1 VADRIRAGII
11 GTGFMGRVHAHA
23 VQAAGA
29 ELVAVAGSSPGRA
42 QAAAGELRALR
53 PAADPRELID
63 APDVDVVH
71 ICTPNDTHKE
81 FALAALEAGKHV
93 VCEKPLATSAAD
105 ASQLV
110 AAAERQGV
118 VAAVPFVYR
127 WYPMVREAR
136 ARIANGETGA
146 LRLLHGSY
154 LQDWLAAAEDDNWRV
169 DPARGGQSRAFGDI
183 GVHWCDLV
191 EFVSGH
197 RIVRLIADAR
207 TVLPERRGAEV
218 CTEDAVL
225 VLFATDQGAT
235 GSVVISQV
243 SPGQKNR
250 LQFRL
255 DGAHAAMVFDQEAP
269 DALIVDRREGTLRV
283 PRDPAVLSVAASQYA
298 VLPSGHPQGYQDVF
312 NAFVSDV
319 YKAIGGLETDGLAT
333 FDDGRRAAVITD
345 AVLWSARTGSW
356 VEVAP

>member
-1 VADRIRAGII
+1 MPDRIRAGII

-23 VQAAGA
+23 VQAAGG
-29 ELVAVAGSSPGRA
+29 ELVAVAGSSPARA

-53 PAADPRELID
+53 PADPQELID
-63 APDVDVVH
+63 AIDVDVVH
-71 ICTPNDTHKE
+71 VCTPNHTHK
-81 FALAALEAGKHV
+81 ALARAALAAGKHV

-105 ASQLV
+105 ATELAS
-110 AAAERQGV
+110 AAERRGV

-136 ARIANGETGA
+136 ARVADGETGA

-169 DPARGGQSRAFGDI
+169 DPARGGDSRAFGDI

-197 RIVRLIADAR
+197 RIVRLIAEAR
-207 TVLPERRGAEV
+207 TVLPARRGTEV
-218 CTEDAVL
+218 RTEDAAL
-225 VLFATDQGAT
+225 VLFTTDQGAT
-235 GSVVISQV
+235 GSVVVSQV

-255 DGAHAAMVFDQEAP
+255 DGADAAVVFDQEAP
-269 DALIVDRREGTLRV
+269 DLLIVDRRDGTLTV
-283 PRDPAVLSVAASQYA
+283 PRDPDVLSEDAGRYA
-298 VLPSGHPQGYQDVF
+298 VLPPGHPQGYQDAF
-312 NAFVSDV
+312 NAFVADV
-319 YKAIGGLETDGLAT
+319 YQAVAGQPPDGLAT
-333 FDDGRRAAVITD
+333 FADGCRAAVITE
-345 AVLWSARTGSW
+345 AVLRSARTSSW
-356 VEVAP
+356 VEVVS